1 MSTAAKVA
9 EYIIHEA
16 QKREKPVT
24 NIKLQKLLYF
34 TQGVYLAKYNKLA
47 FEDNIIAWKY
57 GPVVKDIYYKYSL
70 YEAEPIITV
79 KKYDSKISLMLTNA
93 IDIVLESF
101 LDVNQT
107 DLIEETIKRG
117 SPWSYTDI
125 DDTISVEDIKQYFL
139 ENYVKKE
146 N

>member
-1 MSTAAKVA
+1 MSTALRVT

-70 YEAEPIITV
+70 YGAEPIITV
-79 KKYDSKISLMLTNA
+79 KKYDSKISFMLINV

-101 LDVNQT
+101 LDINQT
-107 DLIEETIKRG
+107 DLIEEIIKPG

-125 DDTISVEDIKQYFL
+125 DDVISVNDIKDYFL
-139 ENYVKKE
+139 TNYVKR
-146 N
+146 

>member
-1 MSTAAKVA
+1 MSTALKVA

-24 NIKLQKLLYF
+24 NTKLQKLLYF

-47 FEDNIIAWKY
+47 FEDDIIAWKY
-57 GPVVKDIYYKYSL
+57 GPVIKDIYYKYSL
-70 YEAEPIITV
+70 YGAEPIITV
-79 KKYDSKISLMLTNA
+79 EEYDSKISLMLINA

-107 DLIEETIKRG
+107 DLIEETIKPE
-117 SPWSYTDI
+117 SPWSYADI
-125 DDTISVEDIKQYFL
+125 DDVISIDDIKDYFL
-139 ENYVKKE
+139 INYV
-146 N
+146 NR

>member
-1 MSTAAKVA
+1 MLTAAKVA
-9 EYIIHEA
+9 EYIIYEA
-16 QKREKPVT
+16 QKRKKPVT
-24 NIKLQKLLYF
+24 NTKLQKLLYF
-34 TQGVYLAKYNKLA
+34 VQGSHLAKYNKLA
-47 FEDNIIAWKY
+47 FKDNIIAWRY

-70 YEAEPIITV
+70 YGAEPIIITEEF
-79 KKYDSKISLMLTNA
+79 DSKISVMLSEIIN
-93 IDIVLESF
+93 IVLEAF
-101 LDVNQT
+101 LNISQT

-125 DDTISVEDIKQYFL
+125 DDVILIEDIKQYFL

>member
-9 EYIIHEA
+9 EYIIYEA
-16 QKREKPVT
+16 QKRKNPVT

-57 GPVVKDIYYKYSL
+57 GPVIKDIYYKYSL
-70 YEAEPIITV
+70 YGAEPIIV
-79 KKYDSKISLMLTNA
+79 VEEYDSKISLMLINA
-93 IDIVLESF
+93 INIVLESF

-107 DLIEETIKRG
+107 DLIEETIKPG

>member
-1 MSTAAKVA
+1 MSTASRVA

-70 YEAEPIITV
+70 YGAEPIIIV
-79 KKYDSKISLMLTNA
+79 EKYDSKISLMLINV
-93 IDIVLESF
+93 INIVLESF

-107 DLIEETIKRG
+107 DLIEEIIKPG

-125 DDTISVEDIKQYFL
+125 DDVISVDDIKDYFL
-139 ENYVKKE
+139 TNYIKR
-146 N
+146 

>member
-34 TQGVYLAKYNKLA
+34 TQGSYLAKHKKKA

-57 GPVVKDIYYKYSL
+57 GPVIKDIYYKYSL
-70 YEAEPIITV
+70 YGAKPIIV
-79 KKYDSKISLMLTNA
+79 VEEYDSKISLMLINA

-107 DLIEETIKRG
+107 DLIEETIKPG

-125 DDTISVEDIKQYFL
+125 DDVISVDDIKDYFL
-139 ENYVKKE
+139 INYVKR
-146 N
+146 

>member
-1 MSTAAKVA
+1 MSTALRVT

-34 TQGVYLAKYNKLA
+34 TQGVYLAKYNKLS

-57 GPVVKDIYYKYSL
+57 GPVIKDIYYKYSL
-70 YEAEPIITV
+70 YGVEPIIV
-79 KKYDSKISLMLTNA
+79 VEEYDSKISLMLINA

-101 LDVNQT
+101 LDINQT
-107 DLIEETIKRG
+107 DLIEETIKSG
-117 SPWSYTDI
+117 SPWSYADI
-125 DDTISVEDIKQYFL
+125 NDVISVEDIKDYFL
-139 ENYVKKE
+139 TNYVKR
-146 N
+146 

>member
-1 MSTAAKVA
+1 MSTALRVA

-24 NIKLQKLLYF
+24 NTKLQKLLYF
-34 TQGVYLAKYNKLA
+34 VQGSYLAKYNKLA
-47 FEDNIIAWKY
+47 FEDNIIAWEY

-70 YEAEPIITV
+70 YGAEPIIV
-79 KKYDSKISLMLTNA
+79 VDKLNSKISIMLSEIIN
-93 IDIVLESF
+93 IVLEAF
-101 LDVNQT
+101 LNTSQT

>member
-9 EYIIHEA
+9 EYIIYEA
-16 QKREKPVT
+16 QKKEKPVT
-24 NIKLQKLLYF
+24 NTKLQKLLYF

-57 GPVVKDIYYKYSL
+57 GPVIKDIYYKYSL
-70 YEAEPIITV
+70 YGAEPIIV
-79 KKYDSKISLMLTNA
+79 VEEYDSKISLMLINA

-125 DDTISVEDIKQYFL
+125 DDVISVDDIKDYFL
-139 ENYVKKE
+139 TNYIKE
-146 N
+146 K

>member
-9 EYIIHEA
+9 EYIIYEA
-16 QKREKPVT
+16 QKRKNPVT
-24 NIKLQKLLYF
+24 NTKLQKLLYF

-57 GPVVKDIYYKYSL
+57 GPVIKDIYYKYSL
-70 YEAEPIITV
+70 YGAEPIIV
-79 KKYDSKISLMLTNA
+79 IEEYDSKISLMLINA

-101 LDVNQT
+101 LDINQT
-107 DLIEETIKRG
+107 DLIEETIKPG

-125 DDTISVEDIKQYFL
+125 DDVISVEDIKDYFL
-139 ENYVKKE
+139 TNYVKR
-146 N
+146 

>member
-1 MSTAAKVA
+1 MSTALRVT

-70 YEAEPIITV
+70 YGAEPIITV
-79 KKYDSKISLMLTNA
+79 KKYDSKISFMLINV

-107 DLIEETIKRG
+107 DLIEEIIKPG

-125 DDTISVEDIKQYFL
+125 DDVISVNDIKDYFL
-139 ENYVKKE
+139 TNYVKR
-146 N
+146 

>member
-1 MSTAAKVA
+1 MSTALRVA

-24 NIKLQKLLYF
+24 NTKLQKLLYF

-57 GPVVKDIYYKYSL
+57 GPVIKDIYYKYSL
-70 YEAEPIITV
+70 YGAEPIIV
-79 KKYDSKISLMLTNA
+79 VEEYDSKISLMLINV

-107 DLIEETIKRG
+107 DLIEETIKPG
-117 SPWSYTDI
+117 SPWSYNDI
-125 DDTISVEDIKQYFL
+125 DDVISIDDIKDYFL
-139 ENYVKKE
+139 TNYVKR
-146 N
+146 

>member
-1 MSTAAKVA
+1 MSTALRVA

-16 QKREKPVT
+16 QKREKLVT
-24 NIKLQKLLYF
+24 NTKLQKLLYF

-70 YEAEPIITV
+70 YGAEPIITV

-107 DLIEETIKRG
+107 DLIEETIKPG
-117 SPWSYTDI
+117 SPLSYTDI
-125 DDTISVEDIKQYFL
+125 DDVILVDDIKDYFL
-139 ENYVKKE
+139 TNYVKR
-146 N
+146 

>member
-1 MSTAAKVA
+1 MSTALRVA

-24 NIKLQKLLYF
+24 NTKLQKLLYF

-47 FEDNIIAWKY
+47 FKDNIIAWKY

-70 YEAEPIITV
+70 YGAEPIITV
-79 KKYDSKISLMLTNA
+79 KKYYSKISLMLTNA
-93 IDIVLESF
+93 IDIVLENF

-107 DLIEETIKRG
+107 DLIEEIIKPG

-125 DDTISVEDIKQYFL
+125 DDVILVDDIKDYFL
-139 ENYVKKE
+139 TNYVKR
-146 N
+146 

>member
-1 MSTAAKVA
+1 MSTALRVA
-9 EYIIHEA
+9 EYIIHKA

-70 YEAEPIITV
+70 YGAEPIITV

-107 DLIEETIKRG
+107 DLIEETIKPE

-125 DDTISVEDIKQYFL
+125 DDVILVDDIKDYFL
-139 ENYVKKE
+139 TNYVKR
-146 N
+146 

>member
-9 EYIIHEA
+9 EYIIYEA
-16 QKREKPVT
+16 QKRKNPIT
-24 NIKLQKLLYF
+24 NTKLQKLLYF
-34 TQGVYLAKYNKLA
+34 VQGSYLAKYNKKA

-70 YEAEPIITV
+70 YGAEPIIV
-79 KKYDSKISLMLTNA
+79 VDKFESKISIMLSEV

-101 LDVNQT
+101 LETNQT
-107 DLIEETIKRG
+107 NLIEETIKRG

-125 DDTISVEDIKQYFL
+125 DDIISVEDIKQYFL
-139 ENYVKKE
+139 ENYVTKE

>member
-1 MSTAAKVA
+1 MLS
-9 EYIIHEA
+9 EII
-16 QKREKPVT
+16 
-24 NIKLQKLLYF
+24 N
-34 TQGVYLAKYNKLA
+34 
-47 FEDNIIAWKY
+47 
-57 GPVVKDIYYKYSL
+57 
-70 YEAEPIITV
+70 
-79 KKYDSKISLMLTNA
+79 
-93 IDIVLESF
+93 IVLEAF
-101 LDVNQT
+101 LNTSQT

>member
-9 EYIIHEA
+9 EYIIYET
-16 QKREKPVT
+16 QKRKNPVT
-24 NIKLQKLLYF
+24 NTKLQKLLYF
-34 TQGVYLAKYNKLA
+34 VQGSYLAKHNKKA
-47 FEDNIIAWKY
+47 FEDNIIAWEY

-70 YEAEPIITV
+70 YGAEPIIV
-79 KKYDSKISLMLTNA
+79 VEEYDSKISLMLINA

-107 DLIEETIKRG
+107 DLIEETIKPG

-125 DDTISVEDIKQYFL
+125 DDVISVDNIKDYFL
-139 ENYVKKE
+139 KNYIKE
-146 N
+146 K

>member
-1 MSTAAKVA
+1 MLTAVKVA
-9 EYIIHEA
+9 EYIIYEA
-16 QKREKPVT
+16 KKRKMPVT
-24 NIKLQKLLYF
+24 NTKLQKLLYF
-34 TQGVYLAKYNKLA
+34 VQGIYLAKHNKKA

-57 GPVVKDIYYKYSL
+57 GPVIKDIYYKYSL
-70 YEAEPIITV
+70 YGAEPIITV

-107 DLIEETIKRG
+107 DLIEETIKPG

-125 DDTISVEDIKQYFL
+125 DDVILVDDIKDYFL
-139 ENYVKKE
+139 TNYVKR
-146 N
+146 

>member
-9 EYIIHEA
+9 EYIIYEA
-16 QKREKPVT
+16 QKRKNPVT
-24 NIKLQKLLYF
+24 NTKLQKLLYF
-34 TQGVYLAKYNKLA
+34 VQGSYLAKHNKKA

-70 YEAEPIITV
+70 YGAEPIITV

-107 DLIEETIKRG
+107 DLIEETIKPG

-125 DDTISVEDIKQYFL
+125 DDVILVDDIKDYFL
-139 ENYVKKE
+139 TNYIE
-146 N
+146 R

>member
-1 MSTAAKVA
+1 MSTAVKVA
-9 EYIIHEA
+9 EHIIYEA
-16 QKREKPVT
+16 QKRKKPVT

-57 GPVVKDIYYKYSL
+57 GPVIKDIYYKYSL
-70 YEAEPIITV
+70 YGAEPIIV
-79 KKYDSKISLMLTNA
+79 VEEYDSKISLMLINA
-93 IDIVLESF
+93 INIVLESF

-107 DLIEETIKRG
+107 DLIEETIKSG

-125 DDTISVEDIKQYFL
+125 DDVISVDDIKDYFL
-139 ENYVKKE
+139 INYVKR
-146 N
+146 

>member
-1 MSTAAKVA
+1 MSTALRVT

-70 YEAEPIITV
+70 YGAEPIITV

-107 DLIEETIKRG
+107 DLIEETIKSG

-125 DDTISVEDIKQYFL
+125 DDVILVDDIKDYFL
-139 ENYVKKE
+139 TNYVKR
-146 N
+146 